1 MKIWLEITTRRQA
14 ECLTSD
20 KARTA
25 SVLNGSVKNDPS
37 YEFIG
42 EVIFLRDQS
51 LFMAG
56 GGTEEKYFSW

>member
-25 SVLNGSVKNDPS
+25 SVLNGLVKNDPS

-42 EVIFLRDQS
+42 EVILRDQS

-56 GGTEEKYFSW
+56 GSTEDW